1 MAPVRGNN
9 MRKSVFES
17 KDTHSQFAMTA
28 DSEDKYLGPE
38 RRRVNRRATQDRRG
52 EVRFDIN
59 ASDRRENPGR
69 RQDDVSVNF
78 W

>member
-1 MAPVRGNN
+1 

-17 KDTHSQFAMTA
+17 KDTRPQFAL
-28 DSEDKYLGPE
+28 SEDNGEKYLGPE
-38 RRRVNRRATQDRRG
+38 RRRVDRRGTQERRG

-69 RQDDVSVNF
+69 RSGDVSVNF